1 MKFSYNLLQSFFKE
15 KLPSANELAE
25 ALMMHF
31 FEVEEIE
38 KLEKDTILDI
48 DILSSRAG
56 DCFSHNGV
64 AREIAAIT
72 GKKYQ
77 PFDTKIRESKQEIT
91 ERIEADVRSA
101 CSRYTLRAVDNVK
114 VKESPLYIQQRLKT
128 CGIKPINNIVDIT
141 NYVML
146 ETGQPLHAFDADKIE
161 GGKIFVRYAKKRE
174 KIVTLDE
181 KRYELKDNIL
191 IIADELSP
199 IGIAGIKG
207 GIVPEIDA
215 NTKSI
220 YLEAGNFDPITI
232 RKGSQDLKL
241 RTDASLRFEHGISPE
256 LTQIAVDRA
265 AKLISEIAKGN
276 VVKGMIDYYPE
287 KAKETEIS
295 FKIDELR
302 KVLGVDI
309 SLKEVEKILR
319 SLEFKVKRSNG
330 SFFVIPPVLRT
341 DIFIK
346 EDVFEEVGRI
356 YGYENIEKSV
366 PEESVIPAEKEEY
379 FEVKDFC
386 KNLWQSFGFNE
397 SYNYSFI
404 NEDGANCYDIKKLIE
419 MEKPVSLE
427 FKYLRPSLLLGLLK
441 NVAENEKNY
450 QDIRIFELG
459 SVFFKEGIES
469 TELKK
474 LSAVSTVDDFYQMKG
489 KIDMFLRKL
498 SGKSASYKE
507 TEKNS
512 VLNTRRAAEV
522 LLNNEEIGFLGEA
535 SQEMKK
541 KLKIKREV
549 VLFEI
554 DFEKIVGAYE
564 SVKKYEQILKFPS
577 SVRDISV
584 LVPKNEPYLNVLEK
598 ISKEGG
604 AMLRKV
610 DLFDFYEGKEI
621 PKNMKNFA
629 FRLIFQAKDKTL
641 SSKEVNVL
649 QEKIIKALDK
659 VPEWKVRK

>member
-1 MKFSYNLLQSFFKE
+1 
-15 KLPSANELAE
+15 
-25 ALMMHF
+25 
-31 FEVEEIE
+31 
-38 KLEKDTILDI
+38 
-48 DILSSRAG
+48 
-56 DCFSHNGV
+56 
-64 AREIAAIT
+64 
-72 GKKYQ
+72 
-77 PFDTKIRESKQEIT
+77 
-91 ERIEADVRSA
+91 
-101 CSRYTLRAVDNVK
+101 
-114 VKESPLYIQQRLKT
+114 
-128 CGIKPINNIVDIT
+128 
-141 NYVML
+141 ML

-232 RKGSQDLKL
+232 RRGSQDLKL

-265 AKLISEIAKGN
+265 AGLIAEIAKGN
-276 VVKGMIDYYPE
+276 VVKGRVDYYPE
-287 KAKETEIS
+287 KSKEREIS
-295 FKIDELR
+295 FEIEELR

-319 SLEFKVKRSNG
+319 SLDFKVKRNSS
-330 SFFVIPPVLRT
+330 SFFVIPPILRM
-341 DIFIK
+341 DVFIK

-356 YGYENIEKSV
+356 YGYENIQKAV
-366 PEESVIPAEKEEY
+366 PQESIIPAEKEES
-379 FEVKDFC
+379 FEVEDLC
-386 KNLWQSFGFNE
+386 KNIWQSFGFSE

-404 NEDGANCYDIKKLIE
+404 NENDAGCYDIKELIE

-427 FKYLRPSLLLGLLK
+427 FKYLRPSLFLGLLK

-450 QDIRIFELG
+450 QNIRIFELG
-459 SVFFKEGIES
+459 SVFFKKETES

-489 KIDMFLRKL
+489 KIETFFKKL
-498 SGKSASYKE
+498 SGRNTSYKE
-507 TEKNS
+507 TEENSILNKNRS
-512 VLNTRRAAEV
+512 AEI
-522 LLNNEEIGFLGEA
+522 LFNSEKIGFLGEVSHEA
-535 SQEMKK
+535 RKR
-541 KLKIKREV
+541 LKIKSEV

-554 DFEKIVGAYE
+554 DFGKIVNAYKK
-564 SVKKYEQILKFPS
+564 VKEYEQVLKFPP

-598 ISKEGG
+598 IKKEGG
-604 AMLRKV
+604 TMLRKV
-610 DLFDFYEGKEI
+610 DIFDFYEGKEI
-621 PKNMKNFA
+621 PKDMKNFA
-629 FRLIFQAKDKTL
+629 FRLTFQAKNKTL
-641 SSKEVNVL
+641 SSKEVNAL
-649 QEKIIKALDK
+649 QEKIIKALNG
-659 VPEWKVRK
+659 VSEWKVRS